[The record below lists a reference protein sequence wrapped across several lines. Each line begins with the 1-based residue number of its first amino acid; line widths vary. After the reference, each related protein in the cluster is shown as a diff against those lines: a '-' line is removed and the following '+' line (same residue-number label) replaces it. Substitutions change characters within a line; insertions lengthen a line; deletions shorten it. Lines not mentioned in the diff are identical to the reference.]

1 MRRVLTSLRL
11 GKVKRSLQKALYV
24 GDSGGLLR
32 RDGWRGVNVWPPD
45 VVSGGFVFLKM

>member
-1 MRRVLTSLRL
+1 MRRVLTSLSL
-11 GKVKRSLQKALYV
+11 GKVKRLLQKALYV

-45 VVSGGFVFLKM
+45 ASGGFVFLKM